1 MRKIQAHQVWVWGAL
16 LAAMLLAGCGAMPR
30 PEQPLR
36 SSDLPLPPGEQLGQT
51 FTANFAGLSGVDLFL
66 VPYSPLDGELTLMLL
81 PMADLDDWFS
91 FSTLPLEQV
100 TSSGYYRFEFQ
111 PRSDSTNHSFI
122 FTLSHAGNGDLAV
135 GTAGGGV
142 YLDGSLYQGDGPTD
156 GQMTFLLVYDRLIL
170 LAGLGL
176 EVLRWLVLLA
186 AAAFLF
192 VLPGWGLLSGL
203 WDGWQEKDWTEKAIL
218 STGLSLALYPLLFIW
233 TSLVGLRLGPLYAW
247 LPPLTGG
254 AYLLW
259 RKRGIRF
266 PSIGI
271 KGLFA
276 KVTIADLALFL
287 AVGIVVLTR
296 FWVVRTLAAPLFG
309 DSYQHSMITQL
320 LIDHGG
326 LFQSWAPYAELTSF
340 TYHFGLHANVAVF
353 HWLTNLP
360 APDAL
365 LWMGQILNILAV
377 LALVPLANRLAGNRW
392 AGVFTVFFAGLA
404 SSMPMEYTNWGRYTQ
419 LAGQVILPVTMLL
432 AWETFIE
439 KRNDWRSAF
448 VLAIL
453 IAGLALTHY
462 RVLIFAIVFLL
473 VALGVLLRHNG
484 LRTAFWQLFWPGVGA
499 LLLFL
504 PWLLNVVGG
513 TLAAILGNQV
523 TSSPQAAT
531 PWQAANAIG
540 ELTSYLPLWIW
551 LLLPL
556 GALWGLW
563 RRNYLAIAVI
573 VWSLLL
579 LLATN
584 PQWLGLPGQGVI
596 TNFALFIAAYSAV
609 GVLLGVS
616 LGWLVERIYK
626 TNRVMASRVVRI
638 ALGSALIVLVFL
650 SGAIFGRERLQD
662 IDPGR
667 HALALQPDLRA
678 ATWIQQHTPTDA
690 LFLVNFFTAYSDTL
704 VVGSDGGW
712 WLPLLTGRQ
721 ITVPPLNYGTED
733 GPTPDYRL
741 EVLDWHT
748 SLANLGLDHPLAIEM
763 LRARG
768 VTHLYV
774 GQQGGAVNNPAPVLQ
789 PEVLRA
795 SPNYEVV
802 YHQDRVWIFRLLPVN
817 GGN

>member
-1 MRKIQAHQVWVWGAL
+1 MRKIQAHQVWVWCAL
-16 LAAMLLAGCGAMPR
+16 LAALLLAGCGAMPR

-51 FTANFAGLSGVDLFL
+51 FTANFAGFSGVDLFL
-66 VPYSPLDGELTLMLL
+66 IPHSPLDGELTLILQ

-91 FSTLPLEQV
+91 FSTLPLDQV
-100 TSSGYYRFEFQ
+100 TSPGYYRFEFQ
-111 PRSDSTNHSFI
+111 PRPDSTNHSFI
-122 FTLSHAGNGDLAV
+122 FTLSRTGNGELAI
-135 GTAGGGV
+135 GTAGGST
-142 YLDGSLYQGDGPTD
+142 YLDGSLYQGDSPAD
-156 GQMTFLLVYDRLIL
+156 GQMTFLLVYDRSML
-170 LAGLGL
+170 LAGLGW
-176 EVLRWLVLLA
+176 EGLRWLGFLA

-192 VLPGWGLLSGL
+192 VLPGWALLSGL
-203 WDGWQEKDWTEKAIL
+203 WQGWNEKDWTEKAIL
-218 STGLSLALYPLLFIW
+218 SIGLSLAVYPVLILW
-233 TSLVGLRLGPLYAW
+233 SSVVSLRLGALYAW

-259 RKRGIRF
+259 RRRGIRF
-266 PSIGI
+266 PSTGLI
-271 KGLFA
+271 GLFA
-276 KVTIADLALFL
+276 KSTLPDLALFL
-287 AVGIVVLTR
+287 VVGIVVFTR
-296 FWVVRTLAAPLFG
+296 FWVVRTLATPLFG
-309 DSYQHSMITQL
+309 DSYQHSMIIQL

-326 LFQSWAPYAELTSF
+326 LFQSWEPYAELTSF

-353 HWLTNLP
+353 HWVTSLT
-360 APDAL
+360 APDTL
-365 LWMGQILNILAV
+365 LWMGQILNIMAV
-377 LALVPLANRLAGNRW
+377 LALAPLANRLAGNRW
-392 AGVFTVFFAGLA
+392 AGVFTVLIAGLA

-419 LAGQVILPVTMLL
+419 LAGQVILPVIALL
-432 AWETFIE
+432 AWESFVE
-439 KRNDWRSAF
+439 KRIGWRVTF

-453 IAGLALTHY
+453 MAGLALTHY
-462 RVLIFAIVFLL
+462 RVLIFAVVFLL
-473 VALGVLLRHNG
+473 AALIVLLRQNG
-484 LRTAFWQLFWPGVGA
+484 LRLAFWQLFWPGVGA

-513 TLAAILGNQV
+513 TLIAILSNQV

-531 PWQAANAIG
+531 PWQAANAMG

-556 GALWGLW
+556 VGLWGLW
-563 RRNYLAIAVI
+563 RRNSLAIAVI

-596 TNFALFIAAYSAV
+596 TNFALFIAAYIAA
-609 GVLLGVS
+609 GVLLGGS
-616 LGWLVERIYK
+616 LGWLVERIHK
-626 TNRVMASRVVRI
+626 TKRVRASRVVQV
-638 ALGSALIVLVFL
+638 AMGSALVVLVIL
-650 SGAIFGRERLQD
+650 SGGWFGRQRLQD

-678 ATWIQQHTPTDA
+678 ATWIQQHIPADA

-712 WLPLLTGRQ
+712 WLPLLAKRQ

-733 GPTPDYRL
+733 GPTLDYRL

-748 SLANLGLDHPLAIEM
+748 TLANLGLDHPSAIEM

-768 VTHLYV
+768 VTHLYI
-774 GQQGGAVNNPAPVLQ
+774 GQQGGSINNPTPVLQ

-795 SPNYEVV
+795 SPDFEVV
-802 YHQDRVWIFRLLPVN
+802 YHQDRVWIFRMLPASEEQ
-817 GGN
+817 